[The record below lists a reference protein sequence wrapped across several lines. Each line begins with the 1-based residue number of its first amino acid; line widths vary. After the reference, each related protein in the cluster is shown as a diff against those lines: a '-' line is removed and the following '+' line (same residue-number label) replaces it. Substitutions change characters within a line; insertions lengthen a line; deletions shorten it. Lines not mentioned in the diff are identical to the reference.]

1 MSVPEKWC
9 LRMNI
14 LFKVYTLRKPEDE
27 FSQAATDTLIL
38 SFGDAQ

>member
-9 LRMNI
+9 LV
-14 LFKVYTLRKPEDE
+14 FKVYALRKPEDE